1 MRIERA
7 VFYNG
12 RYEGVYSLVRAKKL
26 EWEYIRGSHRS
37 GDEEKN
43 QEMINLHI
51 RLDLAPERIQPGWK
65 FDGKYYSILG
75 NINFKPEDLC
85 E

>member
-12 RYEGVYSLVRAKKL
+12 RYEGVYLLVREKGL
-26 EWEYIRGSHRS
+26 EWEYVRGTHTS
-37 GDEEKN
+37 GDGERN
-43 QEMINLHI
+43 QRIIDLYI
-51 RLDLAPERIQPGWK
+51 RLDLPPERFQKGWLREA
-65 FDGKYYSILG
+65 KYYSIVT
-75 NINFKPEDLC
+75 NIDFKPEDL